1 MSKEIYL
8 GEVLTLLHNRPV
20 KFVARAFDGSGT
32 EDPLDQTPL
41 KYVFLEQG
49 VEEDIKADFTLKV
62 SSQSVK
68 RNEEVITPHTHNT
81 AVRFAIV
88 SKRLSPGE
96 SEFLLTTEGLTSQ
109 ETTQAMSPQIL
120 KMEILRFFDTFN
132 KPWPE
137 QGISPWHLLDN
148 FYATQEEVQQW
159 IRFWRKAGFLLQQQ
173 SGLRYRENRGQ
184 VMSLPD
190 TINPARFDDV
200 EETLNRHHT
209 KLTGEPSGDRLRAF
223 ISYSTKDKHL
233 AGQIHKVLE
242 NNGIKPFL
250 AHENI
255 EGSEEW
261 MATILGELDQCHIF
275 VALLT
280 ENYRKSE
287 WADHEAGYAD
297 ARGIRL
303 FPLIVD
309 GDPHGFLGRIQGI
322 QLDPDNVKPA
332 CEKIVAKV
340 RKDEKLGPLLNKPQ
354 PKQTT

>member
-1 MSKEIYL
+1 MGELKQRFHKYHLVKNGIGYSVDLDAEPYEITSHHVYSFDFSVTEFDTEERYVIYVRLTDILCAEKSK
-8 GEVLTLLHNRPV
+8 
-20 KFVARAFDGSGT
+20 KGT
-32 EDPLDQTPL
+32 ELT
-41 KYVFLEQG
+41 
-49 VEEDIKADFTLKV
+49 
-62 SSQSVK
+62 
-68 RNEEVITPHTHNT
+68 VI
-81 AVRFAIV
+81 AVRALFN
-88 SKRLSPGE
+88 LLGT
-96 SEFLLTTEGLTSQ
+96 SERSVTLASHFPPEY
-109 ETTQAMSPQIL
+109 L
-120 KMEILRFFDTFN
+120 KFD
-132 KPWPE
+132 K
-137 QGISPWHLLDN
+137 
-148 FYATQEEVQQW
+148 V
-159 IRFWRKAGFLLQQQ
+159 
-173 SGLRYRENRGQ
+173 
-184 VMSLPD
+184 
-190 TINPARFDDV
+190 DV
-200 EETLNRHHT
+200 EETRSQIVHYAQQRHDVLFDEHFRVIEFISVLHVNPKALVRQLQYWNDDGLLRFERT
-209 KLTGEPSGDRLRAF
+209 AGVWGTSSKSKWDDYIFQRMLLDKERLRSALFATEQASRSTDSKPDGPLRAF

-242 NNGIKPFL
+242 NKGIKPFL

-340 RKDEKLGPLLNKPQ
+340 RKDEKLGPLLSKSQ